1 GVKQITYSATGAQ
14 SIASTVM
21 NGASTTFT
29 IGTEGITTIRF
40 FGTDNVGNVE
50 SAHTLTVQLD
60 KTHPLIKCGVPDGL
74 WHASDVSIPCTSS
87 DAVSGLANPPDA
99 SFSLS
104 SSVPSGTET
113 SNATTG
119 TRSVCDVAGNCAT
132 AGPIVGNMVDK
143 KPPSINVISP

>member
-1 GVKQITYSATGAQ
+1 TTPPVTTATLSPQPNSVGWNNSDVTVALNSTDNELGGAGVKQITYSATGAQ

-113 SNATTG
+113 S
-119 TRSVCDVAGNCAT
+119 
-132 AGPIVGNMVDK
+132 
-143 KPPSINVISP
+143 